1 MQPDTDRIM
10 KKVLRSSIALIILA
24 TLVAAP
30 PLHAQDGSERARF
43 DDLARTAAQQ
53 FAAARA
59 DASAEAEQTRST
71 TPPPAPG
78 TVIELALDDAV
89 ARALD
94 RNLDIAVE
102 RLNPQTFD
110 FSIAA
115 LEANYRPTFNSNFGM
130 RSASTFTTSQTA
142 GADLRVTETLTGNTG
157 LSQAVKWGGGSF
169 AVGFNNNRQEQSDVF
184 ATRNPALSTNFNA
197 SYVQPLLRNFRIDG
211 TRAQLRITQLN
222 QQISETTL
230 RATITRTLTN
240 VRNSYWD
247 LVYAIQ
253 AADVAERSLALAT
266 KLVEDNQARVEVGTL
281 APLDVVQAQA
291 EQANRRQT
299 VAQTAAA
306 RRTAELALKRLIVN
320 GTDDPLWTAS
330 IEPVDRPTFAS
341 APIDVADAVRRALAT
356 RTDLET
362 ARRQVQANDI
372 SLRNLVDQQLPALDL
387 TASYGTQGIGGTQF
401 IRTGPIGSA
410 PSAVVQTSYRD
421 ALGILLDQR
430 APTWNFGLNFS
441 YPIGTSP
448 AEANVARARLQQRQ
462 TIAQQRSL
470 ELQIATEV
478 TNAALQVEAGRERL
492 QAAQAALT
500 LMERR
505 LEAEQSRF
513 DVGLSTNFFVVQAQR
528 DLRDAQNAELRA
540 LLDYRRAQVDLE
552 RVQEIPGGGGAG
564 IANIQPGGGQAPR
577 ANAGGGGGG
586 FGGN

>member
-1 MQPDTDRIM
+1 MHSHTCRMM
-10 KKVLRSSIALIILA
+10 KKVLRSSIAPVVLA
-24 TLVAAP
+24 ALTAAP
-30 PLHAQDGSERARF
+30 ALHAQDVSERARF

-53 FAAARA
+53 FAAARIEA
-59 DASAEAEQTRST
+59 DAEQTRQT
-71 TPPPAPG
+71 QPAPPPG
-78 TVIELALDDAV
+78 TVVELGLDDAV

-115 LEANYRPTFNSNFGM
+115 LEANYRPTFNSNFGF
-130 RSASTFTTSQTA
+130 RSNSQFQTSQTA
-142 GADLRVTETLTGNTG
+142 GADLRVTDTLTGNTG
-157 LSQAVKWGGGSF
+157 LSQAMKWGGGSF
-169 AVGFNNNRQEQSDVF
+169 AVGFNNSRQADSNLF
-184 ATRNPALSTNFNA
+184 ATRNPALSTTFNA
-197 SYVQPLLRNFRIDG
+197 SYVQPLLRNLRIDG

-240 VRNSYWD
+240 VRNAYWD
-247 LVYAIQ
+247 LVFAIQ
-253 AADVAERSLALAT
+253 AAEVAERSMALAT

-320 GTDDPLWTAS
+320 GTDDPLWTSS
-330 IEPVDRPTFAS
+330 IEPIDRPTFAS
-341 APIDVADAVRRALAT
+341 APVDVADAVRRALTT

-387 TASYGTQGIGGTQF
+387 TASYGVQGIGGTQF
-401 IRTGPIGSA
+401 IRQGGLGSA
-410 PSAVVQTSYRD
+410 PSQIVNSSYRD

-430 APTWNFGLNFS
+430 APSWNFALNFS

-462 TIAQQRSL
+462 TIAQQRAL

-478 TNAALQVEAGRERL
+478 TNAALQVEATRERL
-492 QAAQAALT
+492 QAASAALT

-552 RVQEIPGGGGAG
+552 RVQEIPAGGGGGG

-577 ANAGGGGGG
+577 ANAGGGGG
-586 FGGN
+586 FGGGN